1 MKIPLKE
8 MGPQTDTIFL
18 EYNWA
23 IDLKTIFKN
32 ILLAF
37 RKGWNQKL
45 NDVSKAASFFFFFG
59 FLTLF
64 NRLSKH
70 GKEKQTSS
78 PNLVMVSYHS
88 YSCRK
93 RETFLVPFK
102 RKDSGMALIG
112 PA

>member
-45 NDVSKAASFFFFFG
+45 NDVSKAALSFFFLA
-59 FLTLF
+59 FLLCSIDSQ
-64 NRLSKH
+64 N
-70 GKEKQTSS
+70 
-78 PNLVMVSYHS
+78 MV
-88 YSCRK
+88 RK
-93 RETFLVPFK
+93 NKLAAPT
-102 RKDSGMALIG
+102 
-112 PA
+112 

>member
-45 NDVSKAASFFFFFG
+45 NDVSKAASFFFFLA
-59 FLTLF
+59 FLLCSIDSQ
-64 NRLSKH
+64 N
-70 GKEKQTSS
+70 
-78 PNLVMVSYHS
+78 MV
-88 YSCRK
+88 RK
-93 RETFLVPFK
+93 NKLAAPT
-102 RKDSGMALIG
+102 
-112 PA
+112 